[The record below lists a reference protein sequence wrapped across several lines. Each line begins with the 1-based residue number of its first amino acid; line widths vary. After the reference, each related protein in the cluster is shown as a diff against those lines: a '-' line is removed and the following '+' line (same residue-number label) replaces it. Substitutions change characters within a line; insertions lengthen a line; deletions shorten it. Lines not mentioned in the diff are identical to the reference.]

1 MRKTYKPEH
10 LHLTE
15 VIGIKIAKADKLL
28 LERAAIER
36 HTSVSQLVRD
46 AIREVV
52 LHPSGGREEGML
64 EHER

>member
-10 LHLTE
+10 MHLTE

-36 HTSVSQLVRD
+36 YTSVSQLVRE

-52 LHPSGGREEGML
+52 LYPAVRREEGML